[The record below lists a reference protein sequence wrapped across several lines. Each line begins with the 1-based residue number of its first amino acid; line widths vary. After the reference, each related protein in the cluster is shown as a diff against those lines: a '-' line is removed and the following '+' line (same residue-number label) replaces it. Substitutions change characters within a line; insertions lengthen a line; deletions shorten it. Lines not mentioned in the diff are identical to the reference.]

1 VRAETGP
8 RGGASAEGGAARDR
22 VVVTGAAG
30 QLGKQVV
37 RAFDAGGWQTLGLA
51 HDRADI
57 TSRQTMAEIEQ
68 WQPDVIV
75 NCAAWTDVDGCARD
89 PDRAMAINGEAAGR
103 LAEAAAATDAI
114 MVQISTNEVFDGTS
128 KELYQEDDDPSPIN
142 AYGASKL
149 AGERLV
155 AQAAPRHLLVRTAW
169 IFGPG
174 GRNFPGKILEIARRQ
189 AAAGEPVRV
198 VADEYGNPTWAPD
211 LAEAIR
217 IAVTAFESGGVGSG
231 VLHIAG
237 EPPTTRFAW
246 AEVVLKDVTGAR
258 LVPISLDQYPRASR
272 VPPRAVLS
280 TARARSLGI
289 PPSDWRPATARYV
302 SDLLAAVS

>member
-1 VRAETGP
+1 VSDEAGSIADAAHAA
-8 RGGASAEGGAARDR
+8 GGR
-22 VVVTGAAG
+22 VAVTGAAG
-30 QLGKQVV
+30 QLGRQVV
-37 RAFDAGGWQTLGLA
+37 RAFDAVGWQTLGLT
-51 HDRADI
+51 HDGGDI
-57 TSRQTMAEIEQ
+57 ASENTIAEIEE
-68 WQPDVIV
+68 WRPEVIV
-75 NCAAWTDVDGCARD
+75 NCAAWTDVDGCARE
-89 PDRAMAINGEAAGR
+89 PERAMKINGEAAGR
-103 LAEAAAATDAI
+103 VADAAAVADAI
-114 MVQISTNEVFDGTS
+114 MVQISTNEVFDGS
-128 KELYQEDDDPSPIN
+128 SDELYGEDDEPNPIN

-155 AQAAPRHLLVRTAW
+155 AKAAPRHLLVRTAW

-174 GRNFPGKILEIARRQ
+174 GRNFPGKILGIARRQ

-198 VADEYGNPTWAPD
+198 VADEHGNPTWAPD

-217 IAVTAFESGGVGSG
+217 VAVAAFEADRLGSG
-231 VLHIAG
+231 ILHLAG
-237 EPPTTRFAW
+237 GPPTTRFLW
-246 AEVVLKDVTGAR
+246 AEAVLKEVPGVQ
-258 LVPISLDQYPRASR
+258 LVPISLDQYPRPSR